1 MATILDDKLL
11 LLRLA
16 SRPEFLLRLAEFLHS
31 YGVTER
37 PSLVVQA
44 RRVPNSE
51 PGTVDIG
58 DSEVQKRFL
67 AGVQSTDGWW
77 QGFTSMSVVKAT
89 FHGVASLPAREEPA
103 WAAEAHRDGHFIA
116 GIWRFPELSLRGSN
130 VPALANFYVGIFNDF
145 FRLVASTLQAGSNS
159 PQYEVTAT
167 LVRAAELHYAT
178 RSNFGGPDIL
188 KEPLTIDNLQWPIAT
203 AKVGTPEWMSLAVQ
217 MGEALTG
224 AYGDTPPRTP

>member
-11 LLRLA
+11 QLRLA

-31 YGVTER
+31 YGVTKR

-44 RRVPNSE
+44 RRVPDSE
-51 PGTVDIG
+51 PGTMDIG

-67 AGVQSTDGWW
+67 AGVQGENGWW
-77 QGFTSMSVVKAT
+77 QGFTSMNRVKAT
-89 FHGVASLPAREEPA
+89 FHGIASLPASEEPA

-116 GIWRFPELSLRGSN
+116 GIWTFPEFSLRDSK
-130 VPALANFYVGIFNDF
+130 VPALVDFYAGIFNDF
-145 FRLVASTLQAGSNS
+145 FQLVASTLQTGSDS

-178 RSNFGGPDIL
+178 RSNFGGQHVL
-188 KEPLTIDNLQWPIAT
+188 KKPLTIDNLQWPIAT
-203 AKVGTPEWMSLAVQ
+203 ANVGTLEWMSLAAQ
-217 MGEALTG
+217 MGKALTG
-224 AYGDTPPRTP
+224 AYGDTPPRTQ

>member
-1 MATILDDKLL
+1 MTTILDDKLL

-44 RRVPNSE
+44 RRVPESE
-51 PGTVDIG
+51 PGAVDID

-67 AGVQSTDGWW
+67 AGVQSKDGWW
-77 QGFTSMSVVKAT
+77 QGFTSMTAVRAT
-89 FHGVASLPAREEPA
+89 FHGVASLPSREAPD

-116 GIWRFPELSLRGSN
+116 GIWRFPELPLRDSN
-130 VPALANFYVGIFNDF
+130 VPALADFYVGIFNDF
-145 FRLVASTLQAGSNS
+145 FRLVASTLQAGSKS

-178 RSNFGGPDIL
+178 RSDVGGQHVL
-188 KEPLTIDNLQWPIAT
+188 KAPLTIDNLQWPIAT
-203 AKVGTPEWMSLAVQ
+203 AKVGTPEWMSLAAQ

-224 AYGDTPPRTP
+224 AYGDTPPRTQ